1 VDRAEQWGNR
11 VDQFHI
17 APTQT
22 ALAPA
27 ELSVVVPTFNE
38 EANVRELVDRLR
50 ATLSDAN
57 WEVVF
62 VDDDSTDATVAILR
76 EAAARDPRIRLI
88 HRIGR
93 RGLASAVIEGL
104 QSTSSPYVAVMDADL
119 QHDETILPTML
130 RTAKQGADIVV
141 GSRYSEGGGVGT
153 WSQQRLQMSRFA
165 SLAARLVLR
174 DVVSDPMSGFFLIR
188 RQAFDS
194 VVRRLSSQGFKI
206 LLDILATGKGRLK
219 VAETPYTFRERLHGE
234 SKLDSGVVWDYAAL
248 LIDKTIGRYIP
259 ARFIMFAGVGTLGV
273 IVHMA
278 VLGGLLA
285 TKAATFIEAQSV
297 AAVAAMT
304 FNFFVNNWLTYRDRR
319 LRGVWPIL
327 SGLLTFY
334 AVCAIGAVANVGI
347 ASYLFLS
354 NYSWWLAG
362 VAGVIVGAV
371 WNYAAS
377 SLYTWRGR

>member
-1 VDRAEQWGNR
+1 
-11 VDQFHI
+11 VDQSHI
-17 APTQT
+17 TPTRT

-27 ELSVVVPTFNE
+27 ELAVVVPTFNE
-38 EANVRELVDRLR
+38 EANVGELVDRLG
-50 ATLSDAN
+50 AVLGDAN

-62 VDDDSTDATVAILR
+62 VDDDSTDGTVAILR
-76 EAAARDPRIRLI
+76 AAAARDPRIRLI

-104 QSTSSPYVAVMDADL
+104 QSTSSPYAAVMDADL
-119 QHDETILPTML
+119 QHDETILPAML
-130 RTAKQGADIVV
+130 GIAKQGADVVV
-141 GSRYSEGGGVGT
+141 GSRYSDGGGFGT
-153 WSQQRLQMSRFA
+153 WSQQRLRMSRFA

-174 DVVSDPMSGFFLIR
+174 DPVSDPMSGFFLIR
-188 RQAFDS
+188 RGAFDS

-219 VAETPYTFRERLHGE
+219 VAETPYTFRERVHGE
-234 SKLDSGVVWDYAAL
+234 SKLDSGAVWDYAAL
-248 LIDKTIGRYIP
+248 LLDKTVGRYVP
-259 ARFIMFAGVGTLGV
+259 ARFVMFAGVGALGV
-273 IVHMA
+273 VVHMA
-278 VLGGLLA
+278 VLGGLLK
-285 TKAATFIEAQSV
+285 TKTATFLEAQSA

-319 LRGVWPIL
+319 LRGVWPVL

-334 AVCAIGAVANVGI
+334 AVCAIGALANVGI
-347 ASYLFLS
+347 ANYLFLA

-362 VAGVIVGAV
+362 VAGIIVGAV